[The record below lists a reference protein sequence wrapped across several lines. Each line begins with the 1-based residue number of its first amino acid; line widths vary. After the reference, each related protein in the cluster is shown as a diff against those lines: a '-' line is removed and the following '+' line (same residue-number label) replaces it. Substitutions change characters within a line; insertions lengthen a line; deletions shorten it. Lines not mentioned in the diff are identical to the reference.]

1 MNPAETQ
8 INRLI
13 LGPDCDDYLHWDK
26 EQIDNHYKRGCKYVA
41 LSSIAAEQDRLK
53 EEKRRLA
60 DERKIAAAKK
70 KVDIAARK
78 EAKEKEKAILATMT
92 PEEQKLYKKRRKLQ
106 QQLDNKQEPVLPL

>member
-1 MNPAETQ
+1 MSNTSQ
-8 INRLI
+8 LNHI
-13 LGPDCDDYLHWDK
+13 LSIGDDYLSWDSQRIK
-26 EQIDNHYKRGCKYVA
+26 EHFSPACRYVA

-70 KVDIAARK
+70 KVEIAARK
-78 EAKEKEKAILATMT
+78 EAKEKEKALLAGMT
-92 PEEQKLYKKRRKLQ
+92 PAEQKEYKKRRKLQ